1 MKIGRVVSVLVW
13 TLLLAP
19 SLLSGQEACGP
30 PGPLRIRDMTPP
42 AILRVGFMPSSASL
56 IGKGRW
62 GFESHYSLA
71 NIFLM
76 SDSVERYLKD
86 REVPTPL
93 SPEDFQGILDRAS
106 GDVFYFDGE
115 IGLLTLGVHFGLT
128 DRIQIFGEMPYFTFG
143 GGSLDHAIMEF
154 HDTFGIGQAGRD
166 LVARDQYQVLMRF
179 GDGVFSMADAPR
191 DGFGD
196 PTIGLRHS
204 LPFFDGP
211 WTAAMEWAVK
221 PAVADEKAF
230 LSNGHTDF
238 GIQFMLERHW
248 RRGGLYLSASYVWL
262 GNFDLADFSP
272 ADIPSLTVAYSHRLS
287 SRVTAVVQGLVSG
300 SIFSDETRSELST
313 VEYQMSFGVRFRTGP
328 MIVSAAL
335 TENLVNFQNTPDIGF
350 HLGLCYVLNS
360 VGRN

>member
-1 MKIGRVVSVLVW
+1 MTIGRVVSVFVW

-42 AILRVGFMPSSASL
+42 TILTLGFMPSSASL

-76 SDSVERYLKD
+76 TDSVKTYLEN
-86 REVPTPL
+86 RAVPEPL
-93 SPEDFQGILDRAS
+93 SSSDFQGILAS
-106 GDVFYFDGE
+106 TEDDLFYFDGE
-115 IGLLTLGVHFGLT
+115 IGLFNFGVHFGIT
-128 DRIQIFGEMPYFTFG
+128 NRIQIFGQMPYYTFS
-143 GGSLDHAIMEF
+143 GGSFDHSIMEF
-154 HDTFGIGQAGRD
+154 HDTFGIGQAGRN

-179 GDGVFSMADAPR
+179 GDDVFVMPGAPS
-191 DGFGD
+191 DGWGD
-196 PTIGLRHS
+196 PTIGLRHA
-204 LPFFDGP
+204 LPFFDGV

-221 PAVADEKAF
+221 PAVADKEAF

-238 GIQFMLERHW
+238 GVQLMLERHW

-262 GNFDLADFSP
+262 GDFDLADFSP

-287 SRVTAVVQGLVSG
+287 PRVTGVVQGLVSG
-300 SIFSDETRSELST
+300 SIFANETQSELST

-350 HLGLCYVLNS
+350 HLGLCYVLD
-360 VGRN
+360 

>member
-1 MKIGRVVSVLVW
+1 
-13 TLLLAP
+13 
-19 SLLSGQEACGP
+19 
-30 PGPLRIRDMTPP
+30 MTPP
-42 AILRVGFMPSSASL
+42 AILTLGFMPSSASL

-62 GFESHYSLA
+62 GFESHYSSA
-71 NIFLM
+71 NVFLM
-76 SDSVERYLKD
+76 TDSVKTFLED
-86 REVPTPL
+86 RGVPDSPL
-93 SPEDFQGILDRAS
+93 PSDFQGILESAD

-115 IGLLTLGVHFGLT
+115 IGFFNFGVHYGMT
-128 DRIQIFGEMPYFTFG
+128 DRIQLFAELPYYTFSG
-143 GGSLDHAIMEF
+143 GQLDHSIMEF
-154 HDTFGIGQAGRD
+154 HDFFGIGQAGRD

-196 PTIGLRHS
+196 PTIGLRHA
-204 LPFFDGP
+204 LPFFKGP

-248 RRGGLYLSASYVWL
+248 RRGGLYFSGSYVWL
-262 GNFDLADFSP
+262 GDFDLAEFSP
-272 ADIPSLTVAYSHRLS
+272 ADIPSLTVAYNHRLS
-287 SRVTAVVQGLVSG
+287 SRVTGVVQGLVSG
-300 SIFSDETRSELST
+300 SIFADETQSELST
-313 VEYQMSFGVRFRTGP
+313 VEYQMSFGLRLGVGP

-350 HLGLCYVLNS
+350 HLGLCYVLD
-360 VGRN
+360 